1 MKLIDYVNN
10 IKHHK
15 HPRKFLLSKLLTKT
29 KFSNKI
35 NIKHHG
41 FQLKFHHDSELARKI
56 WIEKK
61 FLGNAEKF
69 ILDYLKPN
77 DVLIDIG
84 SNIGIISL
92 HANTLIGNSG
102 KIYAIEPHPQ
112 TFRNLQDNIK
122 LNKLKNII
130 SINSALGN
138 KKSEIRFT
146 DLRSDCMNY
155 VQLNNKNGITVP
167 VSKLDDILINE
178 TSIDLIKI
186 DVEGYEKFVFE
197 GSDKTLE
204 KTKCIFYESLDRLYK
219 RYDYTHKEIFTFLT
233 QKGFQ
238 IFRIQNKTISL
249 LINHELSPKDW
260 NLIAIRD
267 LSDFL
272 ERTNY
277 SVK

>member
-1 MKLIDYVNN
+1 
-10 IKHHK
+10 
-15 HPRKFLLSKLLTKT
+15 
-29 KFSNKI
+29 
-35 NIKHHG
+35 
-41 FQLKFHHDSELARKI
+41 
-56 WIEKK
+56 
-61 FLGNAEKF
+61 
-69 ILDYLKPN
+69 
-77 DVLIDIG
+77 
-84 SNIGIISL
+84 
-92 HANTLIGNSG
+92 LIGNSG

-138 KKSEIRFT
+138 KKSEIHFT

-167 VSKLDDILINE
+167 VSKLDDIPINE

-204 KTKCIFYESLDRLYK
+204 KTKCIFYESLDGLYK